1 MIRSQRAPSVAGRY
15 VYREIDSDSQRF
27 VQSPSKLPAHAGRL
41 QGQLL
46 PDCGWLASLPL
57 SPGVL
62 APVLTALHLVP
73 TFTTSLG
80 WRRSTNKTG
89 RAGRTLALEHAPAV

>member
-1 MIRSQRAPSVAGRY
+1 MVRSQRAPSVARCY

-46 PDCGWLASLPL
+46 PDLGDLLISFHSLAKDAGFEIRPYKT
-57 SPGVL
+57 
-62 APVLTALHLVP
+62 TARV
-73 TFTTSLG
+73 SGCLG
-80 WRRSTNKTG
+80 G
-89 RAGRTLALEHAPAV
+89 AVG